1 VVIVPQLDLYD
12 MKKSKV
18 GSVELLPEIFEA
30 PVKKHLL
37 HSVVN
42 WQLAKKRAG
51 TASTKTR
58 GEVSGGGAKPWK
70 QKHMGRAR
78 AGSTR
83 SPIWRKGGIVF
94 GPKPKDWS
102 YTINKKTKRNALIS
116 ALSLKYSEGFL
127 VALNEI
133 ALPEI
138 KTKNVA
144 ELVETFELKSALI
157 IVASDND
164 NLMKSARNIKNIK
177 VLKVDGINVYDI
189 LKFDTLI
196 MTEESL
202 TRAQEA
208 LSH

>member
-1 VVIVPQLDLYD
+1 LYD
-12 MKKSKV
+12 IDKSKV
-18 GSVELLPEIFEA
+18 GSVELEAEIFEA

-58 GEVSGGGAKPWK
+58 GEVRGGGIKPWK

-78 AGSTR
+78 HGSIR
-83 SPIWRKGGIVF
+83 SPLWRKGGVVF
-94 GPKPKDWS
+94 GPRPKDWS
-102 YTINKKTKRNALIS
+102 YTVNKKTKRQALIS
-116 ALSLKYSEGFL
+116 ALSLKFSEGVL

-133 ALPEI
+133 NLPEI
-138 KTKNVA
+138 KTKQVA
-144 ELVETFELKSALI
+144 DIVQKFELKSALI
-157 IVASDND
+157 IVESDND
-164 NLMKSARNIKNIK
+164 NLLKSARNIKNVK

-189 LKFDTLI
+189 LKFDTLV
-196 MTEESL
+196 MTQESL

-208 LSH
+208 LKN

>member
-1 VVIVPQLDLYD
+1 VEIVPQLDLYD
-12 MKKSKV
+12 IEKSKV
-18 GSVELLPEIFEA
+18 GSVELEPEIFEA

-58 GEVSGGGAKPWK
+58 GEVRGGGAKPWK

-78 AGSTR
+78 HGSIR
-83 SPIWRKGGIVF
+83 SPLWRKGGVVF

-102 YTINKKTKRNALIS
+102 YTLNKKTKRQALIS
-116 ALSLKYSEGFL
+116 ALSLKYGDGFIL
-127 VALNEI
+127 ALNEI
-133 ALPEI
+133 NLAQI
-138 KTKNVA
+138 KTKQVA
-144 ELVETFELKSALI
+144 DIIRKFELKSALI
-157 IVASDND
+157 VIAGDSDN
-164 NLMKSARNIKNIK
+164 LIKSARNIKNVK
-177 VLKVDGINVYDI
+177 VLKVEGINVYDI

-208 LSH
+208 LKH